1 MVNKSSFRVFKFS
14 YFVVLNCHY
23 PLTLIWPHV
32 FSQLNVSCGHFHLT
46 RWFPKTEDPKN
57 DSGFKAL
64 PDDYSFPVEDI
75 LKSRRLYFQ
84 EAEIVPQ
91 LVMQSFLGAT
101 RMKYEEIKEN
111 RSLVRY
117 GAAFIMGTIL
127 LDWLVCSI

>member
-1 MVNKSSFRVFKFS
+1 M
-14 YFVVLNCHY
+14 
-23 PLTLIWPHV
+23 
-32 FSQLNVSCGHFHLT
+32 
-46 RWFPKTEDPKN
+46 
-57 DSGFKAL
+57 